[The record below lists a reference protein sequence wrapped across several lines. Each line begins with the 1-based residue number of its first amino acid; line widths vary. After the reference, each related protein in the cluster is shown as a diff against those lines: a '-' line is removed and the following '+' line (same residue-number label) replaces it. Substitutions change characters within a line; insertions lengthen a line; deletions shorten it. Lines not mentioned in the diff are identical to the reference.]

1 MIEFQTHYIRK
12 KLSRIPFIIKAKNTY
27 TSLLTKSIASISY
40 IPNKSGGCIQVLSV
54 IHSIIPYLSS
64 LLL

>member
-27 TSLLTKSIASISY
+27 TSLLIKSIAY
-40 IPNKSGGCIQVLSV
+40 IPNKSSGCIQVLSV
-54 IHSIIPYLSS
+54 IHSIIPYLTS